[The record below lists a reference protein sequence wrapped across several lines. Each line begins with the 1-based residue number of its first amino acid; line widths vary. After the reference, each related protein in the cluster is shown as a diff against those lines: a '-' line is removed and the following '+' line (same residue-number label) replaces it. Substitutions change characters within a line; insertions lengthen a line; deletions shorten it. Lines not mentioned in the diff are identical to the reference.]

1 MEAQSTFGLV
11 AKGRSMSDE
20 FTRRVISQLKWRILE
35 GVDPNPKNFVGCA
48 VFQVEKGKTGCLLRL
63 EPNTEQKVCLSETP
77 LMSYVLTACRC
88 TV

>member
-11 AKGRSMSDE
+11 GKGRSMNDD
-20 FTRRVISQLKWRILE
+20 FTRKVMTQLKWRILD

-63 EPNTEQKVCLSETP
+63 EPNMEKKVYLA
-77 LMSYVLTACRC
+77 LTQSLP
-88 TV
+88 T